1 VNSLHPVSRQQRP
14 SLRWIASLAGFVIV
28 VAPWWTAR
36 EQALHSFPGFIF
48 GEQPTAA
55 SPEPYFAMTK
65 LNALS
70 PQRKAHSA
78 TLAELPDG
86 TLAAAWY
93 AGRAEGAADVTI
105 QFSRRDTA
113 GVWSEPRT
121 IFDRA
126 GVAASLRRHV
136 VSLGNPV
143 LLAGDGGKLGLLFV
157 SISAGKWS
165 GSSINASWSSDG
177 GGTWSVPEKL
187 CLNPLANLSALPR
200 NPPSLLVGGGW
211 AVPIYEEFI
220 GRYPEILWLQPWNG
234 GYSAAVSRMRG
245 GMSMFQPSVVPLSA
259 DSALAVYRDDSGAGR
274 VALSTSSDR
283 GRTWGQP
290 EAASLPNFDSG
301 VCALRLPDG
310 RLICALNDAKNRK
323 RENLRLAL
331 SADGGTSWQII
342 ATLEEE
348 PGEEFSY
355 PYLIIGKNGR
365 VLMVYSALGHE
376 IRVAEFNTAWIDEQ
390 LARAG
395 RGIKP

>member
-1 VNSLHPVSRQQRP
+1 MKSSRPASQPQRP
-14 SLRWIASLAGFVIV
+14 LLSLLAALTGFVIV
-28 VAPWWTAR
+28 LAPWLVAR
-36 EQALHSFPGFIF
+36 EQARHSFPGFIF
-48 GEQPTAA
+48 GEQPTATA
-55 SPEPYFAMTK
+55 PEPYCAVSK
-65 LNALS
+65 LNAQS
-70 PQRKAHSA
+70 AQQKAHSA
-78 TLAELPDG
+78 TIATLSDG

-93 AGRAEGAADVTI
+93 AGRAEGASDVTI

-126 GVAASLRRHV
+126 GVAESLRRHV

-143 LLAGDGGKLGLLFV
+143 LLSGADGKLGLLFV

-165 GSSINASWSSDG
+165 GSSINTSWSADG
-177 GGTWSVPEKL
+177 GTTWSAPEKL

-200 NPPSLLVGGGW
+200 NPPSRLVGGGW

-245 GMSMFQPSVVPLSA
+245 GMIMFQPSIVPVSA
-259 DSALAVYRDDSGAGR
+259 DSALAFYRDDSGSGR
-274 VALSTSSDR
+274 AALSRSFDS
-283 GRTWGQP
+283 GRTWSQP
-290 EAASLPNFDSG
+290 EASLLPNFDSG
-301 VCALRLPDG
+301 VCGLRLPDG

-331 SADGGTSWQII
+331 SPDDGKSWQVI

-348 PGEEFSY
+348 PGAEFSY
-355 PYLIIGKNGR
+355 PYMIIGNNGR
-365 VLMVYSALGHE
+365 VQMVYSALGHE
-376 IRVAEFNTAWIDEQ
+376 VRYAEFNVAWIDQQ

-395 RGIKP
+395 RGIGP